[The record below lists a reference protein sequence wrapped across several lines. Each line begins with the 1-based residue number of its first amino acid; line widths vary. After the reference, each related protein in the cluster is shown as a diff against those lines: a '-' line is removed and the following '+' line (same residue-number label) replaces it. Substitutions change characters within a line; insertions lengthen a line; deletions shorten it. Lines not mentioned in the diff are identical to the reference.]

1 MTHHR
6 TNSMKLGGERSRYI
20 ERKREAERG
29 GREDGGR
36 GEAVLLYP

>member
-29 GREDGGR
+29 GREDGGW
-36 GEAVLLYP
+36 GEAILLHP